1 MYVNHTPRKN
11 NAMARKTKQQA
22 EETRQQILDAAVREF
37 SLHGVSGT
45 SLTDIAAA
53 AGVTRGAIYWHFKN
67 KVDLFNEVWV
77 LSESKIDQL
86 EVEYQA
92 KYPDNPLR
100 ILREILIYILVSTR
114 EDCRR
119 RTLMEIIFHKC
130 EFVGEMASAHN
141 ARKVLD
147 LAGYDHIE
155 SVLQGC
161 ICANQL
167 PANLDIRRAAI
178 IMKAYITGLM
188 ENWLFMPESFD
199 IKQEAPALIDAC
211 LDMLGHSLSLRK
223 ETNSKVSD

>member
-1 MYVNHTPRKN
+1 
-11 NAMARKTKQQA
+11 MARKTKQKA
-22 EETRQQILDAAVREF
+22 EETRQQILDAAVQEF
-37 SLHGVSGT
+37 SAHGVSGT
-45 SLTDIAAA
+45 SLADIAVA

-67 KVDLFNEVWV
+67 KVDLFNEVWA

-86 EVEYQA
+86 ELEYQV

-100 ILREILIYILVSTR
+100 ILREILIYVLVSTR

-119 RTLMEIIFHKC
+119 RALMEIVFHKC
-130 EFVGEMASAHN
+130 EFVGEMSSVHD

-147 LAGYDHIE
+147 LASYERIA

-161 ICANQL
+161 IDANQL
-167 PANLDIRRAAI
+167 PANLDTHRAAI

-199 IKQEAPALIDAC
+199 IKQEAPILIDAY
-211 LDMLGHSLSLRK
+211 LDMLVHSLSLRR
-223 ETNSKVSD
+223 EINSRVSD

>member
-1 MYVNHTPRKN
+1 
-11 NAMARKTKQQA
+11 MARKTKQQA

-37 SLHGVSGT
+37 SAHGVSGT

-67 KVDLFNEVWV
+67 KVDLFNEVWE

-86 EVEYQA
+86 ELEYQA

-100 ILREILIYILVSTR
+100 ILREILIYVLVSTR

-119 RTLMEIIFHKC
+119 RALMEIVFHKC
-130 EFVGEMASAHN
+130 EFIGEMTSVHD

-147 LAGYDHIE
+147 LASYERIE
-155 SVLQGC
+155 SVLQDC
-161 ICANQL
+161 IDANQL
-167 PANLDIRRAAI
+167 PVNLDTRRAAI

-199 IKQEAPALIDAC
+199 IKQEAPVLIDAY
-211 LDMLGHSLSLRK
+211 LEMLGHSLSLRK
-223 ETNSKVSD
+223 GLNSKASD

>member
-1 MYVNHTPRKN
+1 
-11 NAMARKTKQQA
+11 MARKTKQQA

-37 SLHGVSGT
+37 SAHGVSGT

-67 KVDLFNEVWV
+67 KVDLFNEVWA

-86 EVEYQA
+86 ELEYQV

-100 ILREILIYILVSTR
+100 ILREILIYVLVSTR

-119 RTLMEIIFHKC
+119 RALMEIVFHKC
-130 EFVGEMASAHN
+130 EFVGEMTSVHD

-147 LAGYDHIE
+147 LASYERIE

-161 ICANQL
+161 IEANQL
-167 PANLDIRRAAI
+167 PVNLDTRRAAI
-178 IMKAYITGLM
+178 IMRAYITGLM

-199 IKQEAPALIDAC
+199 IKQEAPLLIDAF
-211 LDMLGHSLSLRK
+211 LDMLAHSLSLQN
-223 ETNSKVSD
+223 ETNSKVLD

>member
-1 MYVNHTPRKN
+1 
-11 NAMARKTKQQA
+11 MARKTKQQA

-37 SLHGVSGT
+37 SAHGVSGT

-67 KVDLFNEVWV
+67 KVDLFNEIWE

-86 EVEYQA
+86 ESEYQV

-119 RTLMEIIFHKC
+119 RALMEIVFHKC
-130 EFVGEMASAHN
+130 EFVGEMSSVHD

-147 LAGYDHIE
+147 LASYERIE
-155 SVLQGC
+155 AVLQGC
-161 ICANQL
+161 INANQL
-167 PANLDIRRAAI
+167 PVNLDTCRAAI
-178 IMKAYITGLM
+178 IMRAYITGLM

-199 IKQEAPALIDAC
+199 IKQEAPILIDAY
-211 LDMLGHSLSLRK
+211 LDMLAHGLSLRK
-223 ETNSKVSD
+223 ETNSKV

>member
-1 MYVNHTPRKN
+1 
-11 NAMARKTKQQA
+11 MARKTKQQA

-37 SLHGVSGT
+37 SAHGVSGT

-67 KVDLFNEVWV
+67 KVDLFNEIWE

-86 EVEYQA
+86 ESEYQV

-100 ILREILIYILVSTR
+100 ILREILIYVLVSTR

-119 RTLMEIIFHKC
+119 RALMEIVFHKC
-130 EFVGEMASAHN
+130 EFVGEMSSVHD

-147 LAGYDHIE
+147 LASYERIE
-155 SVLQGC
+155 AVLQGC
-161 ICANQL
+161 INANQL
-167 PANLDIRRAAI
+167 PVNLDTCRAAI
-178 IMKAYITGLM
+178 IMRAYITGLM

-199 IKQEAPALIDAC
+199 IKQEAPILIDAY
-211 LDMLGHSLSLRK
+211 LDMLTHGLSLRK
-223 ETNSKVSD
+223 ETNSKV

>member
-1 MYVNHTPRKN
+1 
-11 NAMARKTKQQA
+11 MARKTKQQA

-37 SLHGVSGT
+37 SAHGVSGT

-67 KVDLFNEVWV
+67 KVDLFNEIWE

-86 EVEYQA
+86 ESEYQV

-100 ILREILIYILVSTR
+100 ILREILIYVLVSTR

-119 RTLMEIIFHKC
+119 RALMEIVFHKC
-130 EFVGEMASAHN
+130 EFVGEMSSVHD

-147 LAGYDHIE
+147 LASYERIE
-155 SVLQGC
+155 AVLQGC
-161 ICANQL
+161 INANQL
-167 PANLDIRRAAI
+167 PVNLDTCRAAI
-178 IMKAYITGLM
+178 IMRAYITGLM

-199 IKQEAPALIDAC
+199 IKQEAPILIDAY
-211 LDMLGHSLSLRK
+211 LDMLAHGLSLRK
-223 ETNSKVSD
+223 ETNSKV

>member
-1 MYVNHTPRKN
+1 
-11 NAMARKTKQQA
+11 MARKTKQQA

-37 SLHGVSGT
+37 SAHGVSGT

-67 KVDLFNEVWV
+67 KVDLFNEVWA

-86 EVEYQA
+86 ELEYQV

-100 ILREILIYILVSTR
+100 ILREILIYVLVSTR

-119 RTLMEIIFHKC
+119 RALMEIVFHKC
-130 EFVGEMASAHN
+130 EFVGEMSSVHD

-147 LAGYDHIE
+147 LASYERIE

-161 ICANQL
+161 IEANQL
-167 PANLDIRRAAI
+167 PVNLDTRRAAI
-178 IMKAYITGLM
+178 IMRAYITGLM

-199 IKQEAPALIDAC
+199 IKQEAPLLIDAF
-211 LDMLGHSLSLRK
+211 LDMLAHSLSLQN
-223 ETNSKVSD
+223 ETNSKVLD

>member
-1 MYVNHTPRKN
+1 
-11 NAMARKTKQQA
+11 MARKTKQQA

-37 SLHGVSGT
+37 SAHGVSGT

-67 KVDLFNEVWV
+67 KVDLFNEIWE

-86 EVEYQA
+86 ESEYQV

-100 ILREILIYILVSTR
+100 ILREILIYVLVSTR

-119 RTLMEIIFHKC
+119 RALMEIVFHKC
-130 EFVGEMASAHN
+130 EFVGEMSSVHD

-147 LAGYDHIE
+147 LASYERIE
-155 SVLQGC
+155 AVLQGC
-161 ICANQL
+161 ISANQL
-167 PANLDIRRAAI
+167 PVNLDTCRAAI
-178 IMKAYITGLM
+178 IMRAYITGLM

-199 IKQEAPALIDAC
+199 IKQEAPILIDAY
-211 LDMLGHSLSLRK
+211 LDMLAHSLSLRK
-223 ETNSKVSD
+223 ETNSKV

>member
-1 MYVNHTPRKN
+1 
-11 NAMARKTKQQA
+11 MARKTKQQA

-37 SLHGVSGT
+37 SAHGVSGT

-67 KVDLFNEVWV
+67 KVDLFNEVWA
-77 LSESKIDQL
+77 LSESKVEQL
-86 EVEYQA
+86 ELEYQA

-100 ILREILIYILVSTR
+100 ILREILIYVLVSTR

-119 RTLMEIIFHKC
+119 RALMEIVFHKC
-130 EFVGEMASAHN
+130 EFVGEMTPFHD

-147 LAGYDHIE
+147 LASYERIE

-161 ICANQL
+161 IDANQL
-167 PANLDIRRAAI
+167 PVNLDTRRAAI
-178 IMKAYITGLM
+178 IMRAYITGLM

-199 IKQEAPALIDAC
+199 IKQEAPVLIDAY
-211 LDMLGHSLSLRK
+211 LDMLAHSLSLQK
-223 ETNSKVSD
+223 EMNSKVSD

>member
-1 MYVNHTPRKN
+1 
-11 NAMARKTKQQA
+11 MARKTKQQA

-37 SLHGVSGT
+37 SAHGVSGT

-67 KVDLFNEVWV
+67 KVDLFNEIWE

-86 EVEYQA
+86 ESEYQI

-100 ILREILIYILVSTR
+100 ILREILIYVLVSTR

-119 RTLMEIIFHKC
+119 RALMEIVFHKC
-130 EFVGEMASAHN
+130 EFVGEMSSLHD

-147 LAGYDHIE
+147 LASYERIE
-155 SVLQGC
+155 AVLQGC
-161 ICANQL
+161 IDAHQL
-167 PANLDIRRAAI
+167 PANLDTCRAAI
-178 IMKAYITGLM
+178 IMRAYITGLM

-199 IKQEAPALIDAC
+199 IKQEAPILIDAY
-211 LDMLGHSLSLRK
+211 LDMLAHSLSLRK
-223 ETNSKVSD
+223 ETNSKV

>member
-1 MYVNHTPRKN
+1 
-11 NAMARKTKQQA
+11 MARKTKQQA

-37 SLHGVSGT
+37 SAHGVSGT

-67 KVDLFNEVWV
+67 KVDLFNEIWE

-86 EVEYQA
+86 ESEYQI

-100 ILREILIYILVSTR
+100 ILREILIYVLVSTR

-119 RTLMEIIFHKC
+119 RALMEIVFHKC
-130 EFVGEMASAHN
+130 EFVGEMSSLHD

-147 LAGYDHIE
+147 LASYERIE
-155 SVLQGC
+155 AVLQGC
-161 ICANQL
+161 IDAHQL
-167 PANLDIRRAAI
+167 PANLDTCCAAI
-178 IMKAYITGLM
+178 IMRAYITGLM

-199 IKQEAPALIDAC
+199 IKQEAPILIDAY
-211 LDMLGHSLSLRK
+211 LDMLAHSLSLRK
-223 ETNSKVSD
+223 ETNSKV